1 MTYVFTILVN
11 ASILIGLP
19 FILSIYKLSP
29 ETLKLATILVLI
41 HDGCAMLMWP
51 AAFTLPNALRAAND
65 VKFTMVVSIFSMWT
79 FRILFSVILGKG
91 MGLGAIGVWI
101 AMIMDW
107 IFRLTCF
114 IIRFRREKW
123 RLKSGL

>member
-1 MTYVFTILVN
+1 
-11 ASILIGLP
+11 
-19 FILSIYKLSP
+19 
-29 ETLKLATILVLI
+29 
-41 HDGCAMLMWP
+41 MLMWP